1 MIYYIK
7 YINNKI
13 IKKKISFFKK
23 QVIEVEKVTQT
34 KKKKKEKKIV

>member
-13 IKKKISFFKK
+13 IKKNIFINIKSFNFKK
-23 QVIEVEKVTQT
+23 KT
-34 KKKKKEKKIV
+34 KI